1 MTKLKATMMALAL
14 LLAATAAHGEPA
26 TNFYGRDGSYAGSAF
41 THGNQRTFTNSRGE
55 FSGSSITH
63 GNVTNFYDKAGR
75 FQGSVTRPE
84 RSGRAEK

>member
-1 MTKLKATMMALAL
+1 MTNLKATTMALAL

-41 THGNQRTFTNSRGE
+41 THGNQHTFTNSRGE

-75 FQGSVTRPE
+75 FQGSVTRPPE
-84 RSGRAEK
+84 NRR

>member
-1 MTKLKATMMALAL
+1 MTNLKATTMALAL

-26 TNFYGRDGSYAGSAF
+26 TNFYGRDGSYAGSAL
-41 THGNQRTFTNSRGE
+41 THGNQQTFTNSRGE

-75 FQGSVTRPE
+75 FQGSVTRP
-84 RSGRAEK
+84 AENKR